1 MLPVGTTLG
10 ASHFVAGQHVDVQG
24 FTIGKGFQG
33 PMKRWGFAGLP
44 ASHGTTKKHR
54 AHGSIGNSQDP
65 GRVWKGKKMAGR
77 MGNRKRTVQNVFVY
91 KVDPERNLLYV
102 KGQVPGKAGLF
113 LKVRD
118 ALRKP
123 PPFVGAADGD
133 WSESVRE
140 NFQPGVSGSS
150 MGKPSWAT
158 GAAADVPHAAAPYP
172 AWGIG
177 ALPAAPERRATATM
191 LDPSSTAAGGR
202 GWRAVVLS
210 GARVEIVS
218 TIVSTEDTFINSAC
232 RRSVFRGDET
242 LLHVVCCV
250 TTSTETMRG
259 ARIRK
264 LGRVSLGL
272 VSCRLV
278 KDITRR
284 LRRAR
289 PRWP

>member
-1 MLPVGTTLG
+1 VTQAKLDKSSAGVFSLQVGAGSKKPKQLSPALRGHFETQGVSLKRSVAEFRVSSDAMLPVGTSLG

-33 PMKRWGFAGLP
+33 PMKRWGFSGLP

-133 WSESVRE
+133 WSESRSE
-140 NFQPGVSGSS
+140 RFRARGLGFEPGQALLGHRRGGGCAARRSAVSG
-150 MGKPSWAT
+150 
-158 GAAADVPHAAAPYP
+158 V
-172 AWGIG
+172 
-177 ALPAAPERRATATM
+177 
-191 LDPSSTAAGGR
+191 
-202 GWRAVVLS
+202 
-210 GARVEIVS
+210 
-218 TIVSTEDTFINSAC
+218 
-232 RRSVFRGDET
+232 GD
-242 LLHVVCCV
+242 
-250 TTSTETMRG
+250 RG
-259 ARIRK
+259 A
-264 LGRVSLGL
+264 S
-272 VSCRLV
+272 
-278 KDITRR
+278 
-284 LRRAR
+284 RRAR
-289 PRWP
+289 ARRDGDDARPFRLPRRGAARMARSSG

>member
-1 MLPVGTTLG
+1 MTDKPGHFALQLGAGSKKPKQLTRAALGHFAAHGVSPKRVLSEFPVSEDAMLPAGTKLG
-10 ASHFVAGQHVDVQG
+10 ASHFVPGQHVDVQG
-24 FTIGKGFQG
+24 RTIGKGFQG

-133 WSESVRE
+133 WSESDRE

-150 MGKPSWAT
+150 MGKPYWAT

-191 LDPSSTAAGGR
+191 LDPFVYRGG
-202 GWRAVVLS
+202 G
-210 GARVEIVS
+210 GA
-218 TIVSTEDTFINSAC
+218 D
-232 RRSVFRGDET
+232 
-242 LLHVVCCV
+242 
-250 TTSTETMRG
+250 G
-259 ARIRK
+259 AQ
-264 LGRVSLGL
+264 
-272 VSCRLV
+272 
-278 KDITRR
+278 
-284 LRRAR
+284 
-289 PRWP
+289 

>member
-1 MLPVGTTLG
+1 MTQAKLDKSSAGVFSLQVGAGSKKPKQLSPALRGHFETQGVSLKRSVAEFRVSSDAMLPVGTSLG

-77 MGNRKRTVQNVFVY
+77 MGNRKRTVPNVFVY
-91 KVDPERNLLYV
+91 KVDPTRNLLYV

-133 WSESVRE
+133 WSETDQKDFE
-140 NFQPGVSGSS
+140 PGVSGSS
-150 MGKPSWAT
+150 LGKPYWAT

-172 AWGIG
+172 AWGVG
-177 ALPAAPERRATATM
+177 ALPAAPERNATATM
-191 LDPSSTAAGGR
+191 LDPFVYRGG
-202 GWRAVVLS
+202 G
-210 GARVEIVS
+210 GA
-218 TIVSTEDTFINSAC
+218 D
-232 RRSVFRGDET
+232 
-242 LLHVVCCV
+242 
-250 TTSTETMRG
+250 G
-259 ARIRK
+259 AQ
-264 LGRVSLGL
+264 
-272 VSCRLV
+272 
-278 KDITRR
+278 
-284 LRRAR
+284 
-289 PRWP
+289 